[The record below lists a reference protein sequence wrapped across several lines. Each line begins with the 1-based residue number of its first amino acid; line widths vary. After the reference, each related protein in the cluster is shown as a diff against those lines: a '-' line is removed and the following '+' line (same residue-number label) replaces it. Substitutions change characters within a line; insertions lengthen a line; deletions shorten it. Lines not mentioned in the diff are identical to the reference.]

1 MLCAQPV
8 SGPSES
14 GGSGGKDKTKK
25 PACDDIIGL
34 DSLKQFLLYIAKGPT
49 FNFSL
54 CFLEVTKCLN
64 LLLVYLLKLC

>member
-25 PACDDIIGL
+25 PSCDDIIGL

-49 FNFSL
+49 L
-54 CFLEVTKCLN
+54 YFLFVS
-64 LLLVYLLKLC
+64 

>member
-49 FNFSL
+49 FNSPF

-64 LLLVYLLKLC
+64 LLLVYLLKFC